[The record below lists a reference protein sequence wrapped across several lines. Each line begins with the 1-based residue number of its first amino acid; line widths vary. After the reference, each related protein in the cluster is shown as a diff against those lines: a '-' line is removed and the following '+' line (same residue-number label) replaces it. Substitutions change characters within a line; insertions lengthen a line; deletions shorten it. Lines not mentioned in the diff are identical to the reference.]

1 MLKKFSQDN
10 QRLIRIPVAVET
22 DWRVTGTSKP
32 SQVEYNIT
40 QEIPDKYKFE
50 EELGEEVIHVYA
62 INNPGPSTIQEAEV
76 FILWPSFNENKDHL
90 LYLLDV
96 DRGESD
102 RVTCERIENI
112 NPLYV
117 KTFGARGYAAAA
129 TGTSSSSSSSSGR
142 FSGGSSSWSSS
153 SGSSSGSSHRYEGSM
168 SGGGR
173 GQGSASA
180 SGREEGVGE

>member
-1 MLKKFSQDN
+1 MFLQDN

-40 QEIPDKYKFE
+40 QEIPDKYKYE
-50 EELGEEVIHVYA
+50 EELGEEVTHVYA

-96 DRGESD
+96 DRGEGD

-153 SGSSSGSSHRYEGSM
+153 SSSSGSSSGGSSYGYEGSM

-173 GQGSASA
+173 GKGSG
-180 SGREEGVGE
+180 SGRE

>member
-1 MLKKFSQDN
+1 M
-10 QRLIRIPVAVET
+10 AVET

-50 EELGEEVIHVYA
+50 EELGEEVTHVYA

-96 DRGESD
+96 DRGEGD

-117 KTFGARGYAAAA
+117 KTFGARYA
-129 TGTSSSSSSSSGR
+129 GLYCLSV
-142 FSGGSSSWSSS
+142 
-153 SGSSSGSSHRYEGSM
+153 YII
-168 SGGGR
+168 
-173 GQGSASA
+173 
-180 SGREEGVGE
+180 

>member
-1 MLKKFSQDN
+1 MFLQDN

-40 QEIPDKYKFE
+40 QEIPDKYKYE
-50 EELGEEVIHVYA
+50 EELGEEVTHVYA

-96 DRGESD
+96 DRGEGD

-129 TGTSSSSSSSSGR
+129 TGTSSSSSSSSSSGR

-153 SGSSSGSSHRYEGSM
+153 SSGSSSGGSSYGYEGSM

-173 GQGSASA
+173 GKGSG
-180 SGREEGVGE
+180 SGRE

>member
-1 MLKKFSQDN
+1 M
-10 QRLIRIPVAVET
+10 AVET

-129 TGTSSSSSSSSGR
+129 TGTSSSSSSSSSSGR

-153 SGSSSGSSHRYEGSM
+153 SSGSSSGGSSYGYEGSM

-173 GQGSASA
+173 GKGSG
-180 SGREEGVGE
+180 SGRE

>member
-1 MLKKFSQDN
+1 MFQDN

-50 EELGEEVIHVYA
+50 EELGEEVTHVYA

-96 DRGESD
+96 DRGEGD

-117 KTFGARGYAAAA
+117 KTFGARQDYKL
-129 TGTSSSSSSSSGR
+129 S
-142 FSGGSSSWSSS
+142 FIMD
-153 SGSSSGSSHRYEGSM
+153 H
-168 SGGGR
+168 
-173 GQGSASA
+173 QFH
-180 SGREEGVGE
+180 VNC